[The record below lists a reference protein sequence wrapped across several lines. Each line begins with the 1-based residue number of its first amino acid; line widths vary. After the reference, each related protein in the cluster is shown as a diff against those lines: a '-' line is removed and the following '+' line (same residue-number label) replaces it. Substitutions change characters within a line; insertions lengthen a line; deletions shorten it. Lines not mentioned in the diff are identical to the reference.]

1 MQHFLTFCQSLG
13 WPGLA
18 LLAFVAATVVPLG
31 SEWLLA
37 AQLLGAKSLSEE
49 LFLIGVATVANTAGG
64 MVTYGLGRAG
74 MAAAKKD
81 LAATHPC
88 LAAWVRRY
96 GGYSGLL
103 AWLPFAGDPLVLLA
117 GIFKVRPM
125 GFLVFSFLG
134 RLGRYVVLWVGV
146 RGLG

>member
-1 MQHFLTFCQSLG
+1 
-13 WPGLA
+13 LA
-18 LLAFVAATVVPLG
+18 LLSFVAATVVPLG

-37 AQLLGAKSLSEE
+37 AQLLGAASSSEAV
-49 LFLIGVATVANTAGG
+49 FLVLVATMANTAGG

-81 LAATHPC
+81 PAATHPR

-96 GGYSGLL
+96 GVVAGAIG
-103 AWLPFAGDPLVLLA
+103 WIPFVGDPVVLLA
-117 GIFKVRPM
+117 GIFKVRLV
-125 GFLVFSFLG
+125 GFLVFSLLG
-134 RLGRYVVLWVGV
+134 RLGRYVVLWVGL

>member
-1 MQHFLTFCQSLG
+1 MQAFLTFCQSLG

-31 SEWLLA
+31 SEWLLV
-37 AQLLGAKSLSEE
+37 AQLLGAKSLSEA
-49 LFLIGVATVANTAGG
+49 LFLIGVATLANTAGG

-74 MAAAKKD
+74 MAAVKKD
-81 LAATHPC
+81 LAVTRPR

-96 GGYSGLL
+96 GML
-103 AWLPFAGDPLVLLA
+103 AGAIGWLPFVGDPVVLLA
-117 GIFKVRPM
+117 GIVKVRPA
-125 GFLVFSFLG
+125 GFLGFSFLG